1 MDKIAARS
9 YARLIKAKRR
19 TIEDVPEGLRK
30 LVEDELVAL
39 G

>member
-19 TIEDVPEGLRK
+19 TVDDVPEELRE
-30 LVEDELVAL
+30 LVEEELAKL